1 MEGARILLIEDDPQV
16 RYAIRRVLENKGF
29 EIDEREKPVETDEIK
44 NYDLLILD
52 IKLENE
58 SGLDYLTKLREEG
71 KSIPV
76 VVITAY
82 ASPENIITA
91 SRYGAIDILK
101 KPFDKDQLLELVYR
115 VVKREE
121 RKEPKTFG
129 SIIGQSER
137 MLEVFKKIG
146 LAASNDLN
154 VLLLGETGT
163 GKDLVAKVIHEN
175 SPRKDKPFVAINCS
189 AIPENLLEA
198 ELFGYKKGAFTGAV
212 KDTPGKIEAAEGG
225 TLFLDEIGDLP
236 LPLQAKLLR
245 FLEDRTFYRIGE
257 EKERKAD
264 VRIIT
269 ATNRNL
275 SRMVEEGKFRE
286 DLYYRLAQ
294 ILIELPPLRE
304 RKEDI
309 PLLMEHFLRKA
320 NEEFGTNVQGFSK
333 EALEEALSYGWKGNI
348 RELKNVVYKS
358 VLETKEGIVKNLS
371 LPGKDVRKSLE
382 EWVKECIDNL
392 PEEELKGILDKFEK
406 VFIKKLLDRYQ
417 GNRSKVARI
426 LGISRNTLRSK
437 LRED

>member
-1 MEGARILLIEDDPQV
+1 MEKGRILLIEDDPQA
-16 RYAIRRVLENKGF
+16 RYALRRVLESEGF
-29 EIDEREKPVETDEIK
+29 EVDERDRPVETDKIK
-44 NYDLLILD
+44 DYDLLILD
-52 IKLENE
+52 LKLENE
-58 SGLDYLTKLREEG
+58 SGLDYLTRLKEEG

-101 KPFDKDQLLELVYR
+101 KPFDRDQLLELVYR

-121 RKEPKTFG
+121 KRELKTFG
-129 SIIGQSER
+129 SIIGQSEK

-175 SPRKDKPFVAINCS
+175 SPRRDKPFVAINCS

-198 ELFGYKKGAFTGAV
+198 ELFGYRKGAFTGAI

-264 VRIIT
+264 VRVIA

-275 SRMVEEGKFRE
+275 SYMIDEGRFRE

-333 EALEEALSYGWKGNI
+333 EALKEALSYRWKGNI
-348 RELKNVVYKS
+348 RELKNVVYKN
-358 VLETKEGIVKNLS
+358 VLETKEGVVKKLSLSGKEGRKSFEEWAEECINNLS
-371 LPGKDVRKSLE
+371 
-382 EWVKECIDNL
+382 
-392 PEEELKGILDKFEK
+392 EEELKGVLDKFEK
-406 VFIKKLLDRYQ
+406 VFIKKLLERYQ
-417 GNRSKVARI
+417 GNRSKVARL

-437 LRED
+437 LREV